1 MLSYR
6 ERQGDECGL
15 LLVGEVEANGE
26 GRCVCVRVSTH
37 LIGIMLQRTVI
48 AHVSHSVQICVSLVH
63 IVHIGTVVLLV
74 QYTWELNG
82 TVV

>member
-1 MLSYR
+1 MNVDYCWWVR
-6 ERQGDECGL
+6 WKQIGKG
-15 LLVGEVEANGE
+15 G
-26 GRCVCVRVSTH
+26 VCVHVSTH

-74 QYTWELNG
+74 QYTWELDGN
-82 TVV
+82 VV